1 MTMRHGVWIRNRVEH
16 DPAEC
21 VALAQAAEAG
31 GWDGVW
37 VSDSTNADDTAY
49 WEPLTLLAAM
59 AAVTDE
65 VALGTWVMPL
75 PARDVVAVARGAAV
89 VETLAPGRVLLGFGL
104 GNASEHAALGVSRD
118 RIGARYDAS
127 VEVLTTLLRDG
138 TVQRDDDWFDLDG
151 VVMHTPAA
159 SPTLL
164 FAVQSDADAP
174 LERAA
179 RWGGLV
185 PFVPDADPAGLVD
198 IVGRYR
204 AAGGSGPLVLPRV
217 ADWGPDWDAALLE
230 VDADWVLHCEDRDA
244 AQLDDGPP
252 DLA

>member
-1 MTMRHGVWIRNRVEH
+1 MRHGVWIRNRAEH
-16 DPAEC
+16 GPAEC
-21 VALAQAAEAG
+21 VALARAAEAG
-31 GWDGVW
+31 GWQGVW

-65 VALGTWVMPL
+65 LVLGTWVMPL

-89 VETLAPGRVLLGFGL
+89 VAELAPGRLQLGFGL
-104 GNASEHAALGVSRD
+104 GNASEHAALGVERS

-127 VEVLTTLLRDG
+127 VEVLTDLLRTG
-138 TVQRDDDWFDLDG
+138 TVRRDDEWFDLDG
-151 VVMHTPAA
+151 VVMHTPTAP
-159 SPTLL
+159 PTLL

-179 RWGGLV
+179 RHGGLM
-185 PFVPDADPAGLVD
+185 PFVPDADPDRLVD
-198 IVGRYR
+198 LVGRYR
-204 AAGGSGPLVLPRV
+204 DAGGEGPLVLPRV
-217 ADWGPDWDAALLE
+217 ADWGPDWDAALRE

-244 AQLDDGPP
+244 AQLAAGPP
-252 DLA
+252 DVA